1 MNTEE
6 ENMENDI
13 NEAVVSLEVESEV
26 IEKVLKGEITHIL
39 MDIDEDNQNFVL
51 EGLGGNLV
59 LTVDELPEKFHGCYY
74 YNDGEFP
81 YAIKDSLSFL
91 LLRSGEEDS
100 CLVRIIDIDTE
111 PVIRFNYQG
120 AGKPIVEDLD
130 GDSCVWELAFE
141 VVPVPKEAKTYL
153 LRWNPAISSFKE
165 EDYKECLADMVHGMF
180 RLNWSIHDWE
190 EARRGDMFY
199 MMRSGDDKAGI
210 VFGGQFISDPY
221 PGDDWAGSN
230 KRRMYVDLICMAH
243 ADCEEKPAISVDK
256 LSAAIPDFD
265 WTKGHS
271 GVLLPNEIT
280 EKLLE
285 LWNEG

>member
-100 CLVRIIDIDTE
+100 CLVRIIDIDT
-111 PVIRFNYQG
+111 
-120 AGKPIVEDLD
+120 
-130 GDSCVWELAFE
+130 
-141 VVPVPKEAKTYL
+141 
-153 LRWNPAISSFKE
+153 
-165 EDYKECLADMVHGMF
+165 
-180 RLNWSIHDWE
+180 
-190 EARRGDMFY
+190 
-199 MMRSGDDKAGI
+199 
-210 VFGGQFISDPY
+210 
-221 PGDDWAGSN
+221 
-230 KRRMYVDLICMAH
+230 
-243 ADCEEKPAISVDK
+243 
-256 LSAAIPDFD
+256 
-265 WTKGHS
+265 
-271 GVLLPNEIT
+271 
-280 EKLLE
+280 
-285 LWNEG
+285 